1 MLGVV
6 TRTGSAVAVALRGQ
20 AGAPEFLGRWELDL
34 APGQLPAQPYHAA
47 AGMPARDAHVLI
59 EEASRAAEDA
69 AAAGLRTLGAMLPAA
84 VTAVTVAVVVKPYS
98 LPDDLVTLLRSH
110 PRQHAGEGV
119 LYREAVLGAAR
130 RREWTAVAVD
140 QASLPAAA
148 AIVAMIG
155 QAAGRPWRGIEKD
168 ACRAALTQL
177 PVRA

>member
-1 MLGVV
+1 VLGVV

-20 AGAPEFLGRWELDL
+20 PGAPVFVGRWELDL
-34 APGQLPAQPYHAA
+34 APGELPVQPYHAA
-47 AGMPARDAHVLI
+47 AGLPAPDAYALI
-59 EEASRAAEDA
+59 DEASRAAEDA
-69 AAAGLRTLGAMLPAA
+69 AAAGLDTVGAMLPAA
-84 VTAVTVAVVVKPYS
+84 LTVTVAVVVKPYS

-119 LYREAVLGAAR
+119 MYREAVLGAAR
-130 RREWTAVAVD
+130 RRAWMAVAVD

-148 AIVAMIG
+148 QVVAMIG